1 MNFFVISMSS
11 IALSTVLGM
20 AIGLCL
26 KKISHRTTDVVL
38 SLSAGMM
45 LAAAAFGLLQP
56 AVGLHS
62 EHPFAIALAVLGVFT
77 GALTINLVDRFT
89 PHLHRLVGVEPE
101 THRNNPALGKV
112 LLFVAAIAIHKFP
125 EGMAAGISF
134 SSGSFSDAITVITSI
149 SLQNIPEAMVTV
161 SPLLAVGVSVRRTL
175 AISIG
180 IGAVSVAGA
189 ALGAAVASITAL
201 LMPFLLAFAGGA
213 MIYVVSDEIIPET
226 HSHGFEKASSFALL
240 AGFVAILIFSTLI

>member
-1 MNFFVISMSS
+1 
-11 IALSTVLGM
+11 
-20 AIGLCL
+20 
-26 KKISHRTTDVVL
+26 
-38 SLSAGMM
+38 
-45 LAAAAFGLLQP
+45 
-56 AVGLHS
+56 
-62 EHPFAIALAVLGVFT
+62 
-77 GALTINLVDRFT
+77 
-89 PHLHRLVGVEPE
+89 
-101 THRNNPALGKV
+101 
-112 LLFVAAIAIHKFP
+112 
-125 EGMAAGISF
+125 
-134 SSGSFSDAITVITSI
+134 
-149 SLQNIPEAMVTV
+149 MVTV

-201 LMPFLLAFAGGA
+201 LMPFLLSFAGGA